1 MARRLEER
9 KTKWK
14 DLQVEPAKEHTGEL
28 GASAEAESGT
38 KVRLE
43 TLGQNAS
50 NSPPAGSCSLDAA
63 EFCDPP
69 GLSRGVLGLC
79 CRSL

>member
-69 GLSRGVLGLC
+69 RFESRCLGTVL
-79 CRSL
+79 

>member
-1 MARRLEER
+1 MAQRLEER
-9 KTKWK
+9 EMKWK

-28 GASAEAESGT
+28 GASAGADSGT

-50 NSPPAGSCSLDAA
+50 NSPPAGSCSLDTA

-69 GLSRGVLGLC
+69 RFESRCLGTVL
-79 CRSL
+79 